1 MKKSTK
7 IMLAIIGL
15 IMICVLAAVLGW
27 WVGKNRQE
35 EENAAVSGGA
45 SVVTD
50 APENTTEPQ
59 EKEEAEE
66 TAEPDTEKEPEETEA
81 PEATQMPDNTE
92 EPVATEAPEETEE
105 AKATAAPDATKEPA
119 GQESLKPDGISQLHV
134 DGVKLCDA
142 TGNQVQLRGISTH
155 GIAWFPQFV
164 NEQAIKEVKEVWKA
178 DVIRLAM
185 YTAEYGGY
193 CTGGDKEALKQ
204 LVKNGVE
211 YAVKYDLYVI
221 IDWHILS
228 DNNPNTYKEE
238 AKAFFDEMSELYKD
252 CPNVIYEICNE
263 PNGGTSWKE
272 VKAYAEEVIAVIRE
286 NDEDN
291 IIIVGT
297 PNWCQ
302 YVDQAAADPITSY
315 DNIMYA
321 LHYYAAT
328 HKEDLRKKMVNAI
341 NAGLPIFVSEYGTC
355 DASGNGAIDEKQ
367 ANAWVEEMDRYG
379 ISYVAWNL
387 SNKNET
393 SALISS
399 GCNKTSGFAW
409 EDLSASGKWLFTVL
423 TGESGFTGSMPEGTG
438 SGNTASGGTAQAPQ
452 QSTSEVVTS
461 GAVEVTLELKDSWE
475 SEGQICYNYNVTL
488 KNTSNSALEGWNV
501 AVTFNENISLNQG
514 WSGTYN
520 INGNVLQI
528 SPVNYNTAIGAG
540 QSISDI
546 GFIIC
551 GSQNLQVV
559 N

>member
-1 MKKSTK
+1 MKTSTK
-7 IMLAIIGL
+7 IMLAIVGL
-15 IMICVLAAVLGW
+15 IMICVLAAVWGW
-27 WVGKNRQE
+27 WVGKNRRE
-35 EENAAVSGGA
+35 AENVAVSGEIP
-45 SVVTD
+45 VVTD
-50 APENTTEPQ
+50 APEITKESQETEQTEEPKATEAPDSEQ
-59 EKEEAEE
+59 ESEM
-66 TAEPDTEKEPEETEA
+66 TEA
-81 PEATQMPDNTE
+81 PETTDAPKETE
-92 EPVATEAPEETEE
+92 EPKV
-105 AKATAAPDATKEPA
+105 TAVPDATQEPEE
-119 GQESLKPDGISQLHV
+119 QESLKPGGISPLQV
-134 DGVKLCDA
+134 EGVKLCDA

-164 NEQAIKEVKEVWKA
+164 NEQAIKEIKEVWKA
-178 DVIRLAM
+178 DVFRLAM
-185 YTAEYGGY
+185 YTAENGGY

-204 LVKNGVE
+204 LVKDGVE

-328 HKEDLRKKMVNAI
+328 HKEDLRKKMVNAL

-379 ISYVAWNL
+379 VSYVAWNL

-393 SALISS
+393 SALINS

-423 TGESGFTGSMPEGTG
+423 TGESGFTGSMPEGTTG
-438 SGNTASGGTAQAPQ
+438 GNVQVPETTTTPQ
-452 QSTSEVVTS
+452 QGTNEVVTS

-488 KNTSNSALEGWNV
+488 KNTSDSAMDGWNV
-501 AVTFNENISLNQG
+501 AITFNENISLNQG
-514 WSGTYN
+514 WSGTYAV
-520 INGNVLQI
+520 NGNVLQI
-528 SPVNYNTAIGAG
+528 SPVNYNTTIGAG

-546 GFIIC
+546 GFIIY
-551 GSQNLQVV
+551 GSQNLQVA

>member
-1 MKKSTK
+1 MEGLTMKKSTK
-7 IMLAIIGL
+7 IFIAIVSL
-15 IMICVLAAVLGW
+15 IMLCVLAAVLGW
-27 WVGKNRQE
+27 WIGNTGTSKPVQGEGVQE
-35 EENAAVSGGA
+35 PAVTQEPSVTEE
-45 SVVTD
+45 
-50 APENTTEPQ
+50 PETTEVPVAT
-59 EKEEAEE
+59 EEPV
-66 TAEPDTEKEPEETEA
+66 TTEA
-81 PEATQMPDNTE
+81 PVATE
-92 EPVATEAPEETEE
+92 EPVATEAPAATEE
-105 AKATAAPDATKEPA
+105 PAATAVPETTKEPME
-119 GQESLKPDGISQLHV
+119 QETLKPDGISQLHV
-134 DGVKLCDA
+134 EGVKLCDA
-142 TGNQVQLRGISTH
+142 DGNQVQLRGISTH

-164 NEQAIKEVKEVWKA
+164 NEQAIKEIKEVWNA

-193 CTGGDKEALKQ
+193 CTGGDKAALKQ
-204 LVKNGVE
+204 LIKDGVE

-263 PNGGTSWKE
+263 PNGGTSWNE
-272 VKAYAEEVIAVIRE
+272 VKSYAEEIIAVIRE

-302 YVDQAAADPITSY
+302 YVDQAAAAPITSY

-328 HKEDLRKKMVNAI
+328 HKDDLRKKMVNAI

-355 DASGNGAIDEKQ
+355 DASGNGAIDEAQ

-379 ISYVAWNL
+379 VSYVAWNL

-399 GCNKTSGFAW
+399 GCNKTSGFTW
-409 EDLSASGKWLFTVL
+409 EDLSASGKWLFTIL
-423 TGESGFTGSMPEGTG
+423 TGESGFTGSMPESTG
-438 SGNTASGGTAQAPQ
+438 GGNTQPNTPAQTPQ
-452 QSTSEVVTS
+452 QGVSEVVTS
-461 GAVEVTLELKDSWE
+461 GAVEVTIELKDSWE
-475 SEGQICYNYNVTL
+475 SEGKVCYNYSVTL
-488 KNTSNSALEGWNV
+488 KNTSDSAMDGWNV
-501 AVTFNENISLNQG
+501 SITFNENISLNQS
-514 WSGTYN
+514 WSGAYAV
-520 INGNVLQI
+520 NGNMLQI
-528 SPVNYNTAIGAG
+528 SPVNYNTRIEAG

-559 N
+559 K